1 MPQRSVIAQKIKG
14 LNPLKSGYVSLWL
27 FYFLYEAS
35 YLLTLLHTKTIN
47 CNVT

>member
-1 MPQRSVIAQKIKG
+1 MPQRNVIAQKIKG
-14 LNPLKSGYVSLWL
+14 LYLLKDGYVSLRL